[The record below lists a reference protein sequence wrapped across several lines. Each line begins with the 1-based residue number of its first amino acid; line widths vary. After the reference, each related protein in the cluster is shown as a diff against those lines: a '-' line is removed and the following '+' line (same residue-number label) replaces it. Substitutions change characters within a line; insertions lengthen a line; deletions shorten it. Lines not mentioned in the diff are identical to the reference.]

1 MTTNTDKT
9 TEPAM
14 KHYSQAD
21 ITTWL
26 TERQAAARHGGDA
39 SGEAF
44 LGDLIC
50 EWSNQGVPPIPCAD
64 PLLDIPPP
72 TRATWRRYAVI
83 VLVWIALL
91 AGATLA
97 LRSGA
102 DRRLVGGGL
111 VLAAIASH
119 AFTVLVGLIGL
130 IPFIGPLLIKV
141 LSIPIIWL
149 LNSIGYL
156 VSMVAIRRGYSK
168 DVLTYRGLTVA
179 LITGIVLG
187 YILGKFV

>member
-1 MTTNTDKT
+1 MTIDADNT
-9 TEPAM
+9 TEPTT
-14 KHYSQAD
+14 KSYSQAD
-21 ITTWL
+21 ITAWL

-50 EWSNQGVPPIPCAD
+50 EWGNQSEPAIPCLD
-64 PLLDIPPP
+64 PLADIAHP
-72 TRATWRRYAVI
+72 TPATWRRYALI
-83 VLVWIALL
+83 VLIWIVLL
-91 AGATLA
+91 VGATLA

-119 AFTVLVGLIGL
+119 AFTVVVGLVGL